1 MKTIACIYCEG
12 NDTKLAVIGQEKGDT
27 RFKILSAAS
36 VDVVAS
42 KTNLAPTA
50 GFSLEGEGLQ
60 LEGVDAQGPA
70 LSEEVDAPS
79 ISALGAAL
87 RGVNL
92 KTLEFVPALTEPAI
106 YYHQFDGRK
115 DLKGA
120 KLAEQILSDI
130 SQTKNVSIDKDNMDY
145 IELADGSLLS
155 AFIDGP
161 VACVNLI
168 NNIAGVLGKK
178 FFKVPTIK
186 SSDTALAYYVAKRK
200 KFFPDDQSL
209 IVYIGKEYSKLI
221 FLQGRKLKHIG
232 TTLDI
237 GTTNL
242 HTYDVYFS
250 KILLEM
256 ENGGITSLDNIIVCG
271 EDDSENLILSFY
283 GTFPEANVSRLEF
296 DDLDLSSLNEETRA
310 KFSSYSVPIATATE
324 YFDELAKEH
333 KGINILPKYIAEE
346 QKFFQFSWHSFAILP
361 LLFIAA
367 FLLTLKML
375 QNNKELN
382 MLDQDIKEK
391 NAIIRQNQET
401 LSKISEL
408 EGKISGFGQTQAIL
422 DSAAVGTGVWKNV
435 LRDVASF
442 CGGKQ
447 NIWISKLAREN
458 SNSVVIEGYSLSKYS
473 PTDLA
478 YSLETARLNSMMNEA
493 LREKTAYKYNLTFDI
508 TSYQKKNE

>member
-12 NDTKLAVIGQEKGDT
+12 NDTKLAVIGKEKNGN
-27 RFKILSAAS
+27 RLKVLSATS
-36 VDVVAS
+36 VDIVAS
-42 KTNLAPTA
+42 KTDIAPTA

-60 LEGVDAQGPA
+60 LDGVDAQGTP

-79 ISALGAAL
+79 ISELGATL
-87 RGVNL
+87 RGIDL
-92 KTLEFVPALTEPAI
+92 KSLEFIPSLTEPAI
-106 YYHQFDGRK
+106 YYHPFEGRR
-115 DLKGA
+115 DAKGS
-120 KLAEQILSDI
+120 KLTEEILSDI
-130 SQTKNVSIDKDNMDY
+130 RQSKSVNVEKESMDY
-145 IELADGSLLS
+145 TELADGTLLS

-161 VACVNLI
+161 VACVNLVDS
-168 NNIAGVLGKK
+168 IAGLYGKK
-178 FFKVPTIK
+178 FFRVPTIK
-186 SSDTALAYYVAKRK
+186 SSDIALAYYVAKRK

-209 IVYIGKEYSKLI
+209 VVYIGKEYSKLI

-296 DDLDLSSLNEETRA
+296 DDLDLSSLNDELKS

-324 YFDELAKEH
+324 YFDELAKEY
-333 KGINILPKYIAEE
+333 KGINILPKYISEE
-346 QKFFQFSWHSFAILP
+346 QKFFQFSWHSFAVLP
-361 LLFIAA
+361 ILFIVA
-367 FLLTLKML
+367 FLFTFKLL
-375 QNNKELN
+375 QNNKELTA
-382 MLDQDIKEK
+382 LEQDIQEK

-401 LSKISEL
+401 LGRISEL

-435 LRDVASF
+435 LKDIAGF

-447 NIWISKLAREN
+447 NIWVSKLAREN
-458 SNSVVIEGYSLSKYS
+458 SNSVVIEGYALSKYS

-478 YSLETARLNSMMNEA
+478 YSLESARLNSMMNEA
-493 LREKTAYKYNLTFDI
+493 LRERNAYKYNLLFDI

>member
-12 NDTKLAVIGQEKGDT
+12 NDTKLAVIAREKGESRLRVLNT
-27 RFKILSAAS
+27 AS
-36 VDVVAS
+36 VDIVGNKS
-42 KTNLAPTA
+42 NLQPTA
-50 GFSLEGEGLQ
+50 SFNLEGEGLQ
-60 LEGVDAQGPA
+60 LEGVET
-70 LSEEVDAPS
+70 SESSVTSDVDAPS
-79 ISALGAAL
+79 IGALGSALG
-87 RGVNL
+87 GINL
-92 KTLEFVPALTEPAI
+92 NSIEFVPALTEPAI
-106 YYHQFDGRK
+106 YYHPFDGKR
-115 DLKGA
+115 DLKGS
-120 KLAEQILSDI
+120 KLVEEILTDI
-130 SQTKNVSIDKDNMDY
+130 RQSKSVSVDKENMDY

-161 VACVNLI
+161 VACVNLVD
-168 NNIAGVLGKK
+168 NIAGFYGKK
-178 FFKVPTIK
+178 FFRVPTIK
-186 SSDTALAYYVAKRK
+186 SSDIALAYYVAKRK

-209 IVYIGKEYSKLI
+209 VVYIGKEYSKLI

-232 TTLDI
+232 STLDI

-296 DDLDLSSLNEETRA
+296 DDLDLSQLNDETRA
-310 KFSSYSVPIATATE
+310 KLSSFSVPIATATE

-346 QKFFQFSWHSFAILP
+346 QKLFQFSWHSFAVLP

-382 MLDQDIKEK
+382 TLDTSIKEK
-391 NAIIRQNQET
+391 NMTIRQNQET

-408 EGKISGFGQTQAIL
+408 EGKISSFGQTQTIL
-422 DSAAVGTGVWKNV
+422 DSAAVGTAVWKNV
-435 LRDVASF
+435 LKDVAGF

-478 YSLETARLNSMMNEA
+478 YSLESARLNSMMNEA
-493 LREKTAYKYNLTFDI
+493 LREKNAYKYNLTFDI
-508 TSYQKKNE
+508 TSYQNKK